1 MTAPQ
6 MLIVHYRA
14 RPIAMVFAEDARL
27 TDSMAALLVSDPLRR
42 FTRPMLAYAQAI
54 CRGQQVGPYTDTDAE
69 AHARRSLLPDD
80 LGPLLRYT
88 NQEIAEL
95 FQIPVEQVAEH
106 RLRCNADPARPNAAS
121 RGRK

>member
-14 RPIAMVFAEDARL
+14 RPIAMVFAENARL
-27 TDSMAALLVSDPLRR
+27 TNSMADLPPSDPLRR

-54 CRGQQVGPYTDTDAE
+54 CRGQKAGPYTDADAE

-80 LGPLLRYT
+80 LGPLLRHT
-88 NQEIAEL
+88 DQEIAEL
-95 FQIPVEQVAEH
+95 FRIPEEQVTVH
-106 RLRCNADPARPNAAS
+106 RLSHATR
-121 RGRK
+121 